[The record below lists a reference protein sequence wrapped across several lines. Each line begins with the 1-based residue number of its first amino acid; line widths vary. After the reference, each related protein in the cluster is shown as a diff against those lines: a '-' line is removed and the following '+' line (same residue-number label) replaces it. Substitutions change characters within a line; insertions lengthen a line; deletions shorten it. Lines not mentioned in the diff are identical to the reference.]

1 MYNSFEFYF
10 VFQRGIIMLKPVSG
24 YDVGALLYCPANSHL
39 SIVESIKNEQFSQ
52 PFSLAFCLE
61 DTVHDD
67 AVVDAEKM
75 LFHTL
80 KQISDAEKKSTFYIP
95 LIFVRI
101 RSVQQ
106 LVKLAIMY
114 KDFSNIL
121 TGFVIPKFYIENCD
135 DYISAIQN
143 LRNCQGID
151 YYYMPIFESASMVD
165 LKYRHDN
172 LISIREKLLCIS
184 DRILNIRVGANDFS
198 NVFGLRRNINNTI
211 YEIKPVSE
219 ILIDIVT
226 TFATQYVVSGP
237 VWEYYAGD
245 GWDIGLR
252 NEIEIDMLSGFVGK
266 TIIHPKQIAVVNDML
281 KVSKT
286 DFDDAYHI
294 LNWDKNNKTLV
305 SSNVNSHRMNEY
317 NTHHRWA
324 HKILRL
330 AQIYG
335 IKE

>member
-1 MYNSFEFYF
+1 MKKS
-10 VFQRGIIMLKPVSG
+10 ISG
-24 YDVGALLYCPANSHL
+24 YDVGALLYCPANAHL
-39 SIVESIKNEQFSQ
+39 SIVESIKTEQFSM

-61 DTVHDD
+61 DTIHDE
-67 AVVDAEKM
+67 AVEDAEQI
-75 LFHTL
+75 LFQTL
-80 KQISDAEKKSTFYIP
+80 KQISDAKIKNDFYIP

-106 LVKLAIMY
+106 LTKLAVEY
-114 KDFSNIL
+114 KNFSNIL
-121 TGFVIPKFYIENCD
+121 TGFIIPKFYIENCD
-135 DYISAIQN
+135 EYISAIHHIKYVQN
-143 LRNCQGID
+143 LN
-151 YYYMPIFESASMVD
+151 YFYMPIFESANMVD
-165 LKYRHDN
+165 LKDRHEN
-172 LISIREKLLCIS
+172 LIAIREKLSPIS
-184 DRILNIRVGANDFS
+184 NLILNIRVGGNDFS

-211 YEIKPVSE
+211 YEMKPVSE
-219 ILIDIVT
+219 LLIDIVT

-245 GWDIGLR
+245 GWDTGLR

-281 KVSKT
+281 KVSKM
-286 DFDDAYHI
+286 DYKDACCI
-294 LNWDKNNKTLV
+294 LNWDENNKTLV

>member
-1 MYNSFEFYF
+1 MKKD
-10 VFQRGIIMLKPVSG
+10 ISG
-24 YDVGALLYCPANSHL
+24 YDVGALLYCPANAHL
-39 SIVESIKNEQFSQ
+39 SIVESIKTEQFSK

-61 DTVHDD
+61 DTIHDE
-67 AVVDAEKM
+67 AVEDAEQI

-80 KQISDAEKKSTFYIP
+80 KQISDAKIENDFYIP

-106 LVKLAIMY
+106 LTKLAVEY
-114 KDFSNIL
+114 KNFSNIL
-121 TGFVIPKFYIENCD
+121 TGFIIPKFYIENCD
-135 DYISAIQN
+135 EYISAIQHIKYVQN
-143 LRNCQGID
+143 LN
-151 YYYMPIFESASMVD
+151 YFYMPIFESANMVD
-165 LKYRHDN
+165 LKNRHEN
-172 LISIREKLLCIS
+172 LITIREKLSPIS
-184 DRILNIRVGANDFS
+184 DLILNIRVGGNDFS
-198 NVFGLRRNINNTI
+198 NVFGLRRNINNTV
-211 YEIKPVSE
+211 YEMKPVSAL
-219 ILIDIVT
+219 LIDIVT

-245 GWDIGLR
+245 GWDSGLR

-281 KVSKT
+281 KVSKM
-286 DFDDAYHI
+286 DYKDACCI
-294 LNWDKNNKTLV
+294 LNWDENNKTLV